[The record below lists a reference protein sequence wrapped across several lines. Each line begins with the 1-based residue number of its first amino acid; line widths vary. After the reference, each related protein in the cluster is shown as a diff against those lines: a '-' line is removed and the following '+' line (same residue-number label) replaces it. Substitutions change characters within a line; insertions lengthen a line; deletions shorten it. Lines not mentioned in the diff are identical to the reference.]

1 MWGCP
6 IYTMPTRSL
15 MKRRGELP
23 ISRQSFDV
31 YWQED
36 ERFVL
41 GMLKTVMDDLKHKE
55 VYQYE
60 VGGFRK
66 VTIYANSKVLN
77 SIQVNQY

>member
-1 MWGCP
+1 MGVSY
-6 IYTMPTRSL
+6 IHDATEYADEET
-15 MKRRGELP
+15 GELP

-55 VYQYE
+55 IYQYE